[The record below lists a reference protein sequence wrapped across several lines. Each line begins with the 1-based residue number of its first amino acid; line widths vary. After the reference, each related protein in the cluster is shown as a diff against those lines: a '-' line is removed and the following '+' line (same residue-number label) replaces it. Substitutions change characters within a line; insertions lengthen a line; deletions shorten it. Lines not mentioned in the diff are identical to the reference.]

1 MACSHAA
8 PDETSTVPQT
18 SDHHISVPGGRMFAR
33 EWTPPAAA
41 DDTPLVLIHDSLGSV
56 ELWRDFPA
64 RLAAGTG
71 RRVIAYDRLGFGRS
85 DPRADRLTTRFVSEE
100 AEIYLPRLLQYFQI
114 DRFVPFGHSVGGG
127 MAVHCGTALAD
138 SCAAIVTES
147 AQMFAE
153 DRTLR
158 GIAAAKVDFRDPAN
172 FERLRRYHGDNAR
185 WVLEAWTETWLSP
198 AFAAWTLAA
207 ELPKIACPMLAIHGD
222 QDEYG
227 SLSHID
233 LIRTLAGER
242 ATTKVLQGFG
252 HIPHRE
258 QPEVIVGFVAE
269 FLRG

>member
-1 MACSHAA
+1 MHSQ
-8 PDETSTVPQT
+8 QT
-18 SDHHISVPGGRMFAR
+18 AHVCPNDHDIHVPGGKLFAR
-33 EWTPPAAA
+33 EWIPDAVSA
-41 DDTPLVLIHDSLGSV
+41 DASLVLIHDSLGSV

-64 RLAAGTG
+64 ALAIGTH

-85 DPRADRLTTRFVSEE
+85 DARTDRLTARFVSEE
-100 AEIYLPRLLQYFQI
+100 AEIYLPFLLRHFGI

-127 MAVHCGTALAD
+127 MAVHCGTALAS
-138 SCAAIVTES
+138 SCEAIILES

-153 DRTLR
+153 DRTLQ

-198 AFAAWTLAA
+198 AFASWTLEP
-207 ELPKIACPMLAIHGD
+207 ELPKVTCPILAIHGD

-227 SLSHID
+227 SLRHTE
-233 LIRTLAGER
+233 LIRKLAGGS
-242 ATTKVLQGFG
+242 ATTKVMEGFG

-258 QPEVIVGFVAE
+258 APEAIVAIVAA
-269 FLRG
+269 FLRQVR